1 MTLKMPIIEAR
12 KNLTKMPE
20 KLKKKPGVI
29 EITRRGEPVLAVLPW
44 ELYESIMETLE
55 VMADE
60 EMMKALRQGIK
71 EMKEG
76 KTVPWEKVKE
86 ELGI

>member
-1 MTLKMPIIEAR
+1 MPIIEAR
-12 KNLTKMPE
+12 NNLTKMPE
-20 KLKKKPGVI
+20 KLKRKPGVI
-29 EITRRGEPVLAVLPW
+29 EITRRGEPVLAVMPW

-55 VMADE
+55 IMADE

-76 KTVPWEKVKE
+76 KGIPLEDIEKE
-86 ELGI
+86 MGR

>member
-1 MTLKMPIIEAR
+1 MTVKMPIIEAR

-20 KLKKKPGVI
+20 KLKKRPGVI
-29 EITRRGEPVLAVLPW
+29 EITRRGEPVLAILSW

-55 VMADE
+55 IMADE
-60 EMMKALRQGIK
+60 EMMKTLRQDIK
-71 EMKEG
+71 EMKKG